1 MRHCWPDGNRADA
14 SVIATLTGSGQG
26 YGDKPAAA
34 GSATQGAL
42 QPTLGPGRSRQRP
55 PPRSRWVGDLSGAFA
70 DLGTFLPLMIG
81 MFAAQPLDPVGVLV
95 GFGLFALATA
105 MIYRRPVPVQ
115 PMKAVAALVIAGGLS
130 VPEVAASGLLLGAIL
145 CLFAAMGVVGR
156 LGRRIPHTVLSGIQ
170 FGVGLYLVWAGIK
183 LLSQNPLVGLVALA
197 GLLLLQWTRFKPL
210 AALAVVVGG
219 GFWGVLQ
226 ADVAL
231 PGLSLGLSL
240 PRLIVPDLHSLW
252 ASAQGVLRPQLAIT
266 LTNATLIT
274 AAIAADLFPQ
284 DRARI
289 TPDRLAWSSGVLN
302 LLLAPFGAFPMC
314 HGAGGLVVQYKF
326 GARTGLATAI
336 FGFSCLLLGL
346 FLGSDA
352 PTLLLLLPT
361 AAIGALLI
369 PAGIDLAISKRLRKA
384 QPDGLVV
391 ILLTGLACVTVHVAF
406 GLLLGLALEGLRILL
421 MRARGGPA
429 E

>member
-1 MRHCWPDGNRADA
+1 M
-14 SVIATLTGSGQG
+14 TGSGHG

-34 GSATQGAL
+34 DRTAQGMP
-42 QPTLGPGRSRQRP
+42 QPTVGPGRSRQRP

-70 DLGTFLPLMIG
+70 DLGTFLPLMVG
-81 MFAAQPLDPVGVLV
+81 MFAVQPLDPVGVLV

-130 VPEVAASGLLLGAIL
+130 VPEVAASGLLLGGIL

-156 LGRRIPHTVLSGIQ
+156 LGSRIPHTVLSGIQ
-170 FGVGLYLVWAGIK
+170 LGVGLYLVWAGIK
-183 LLSQNPLVGLVALA
+183 LVSQDAPVGLVALA

-210 AALAVVVGG
+210 AALAVVMGAG
-219 GFWGVLQ
+219 LWGLLQ

-231 PGLSLGLSL
+231 PGLSLRLSL
-240 PRLIVPDLHSLW
+240 PRLILPDLQSLW
-252 ASAQGVLRPQLAIT
+252 ASAQGVLLPQLAIT

-274 AAIAADLFPQ
+274 AAIAADLFPR

-336 FGFSCLLLGL
+336 FGLSCLLLGL

-352 PTLLLLLPT
+352 LALLLLLPT

-406 GLLLGLALEGLRILL
+406 GLLLGLALEGLRTLL